1 MVLLLV
7 LTAVVERRLP
17 GHCAQRPVCRGRADR
32 EVAAG
37 RRGQRRAVRRPG
49 AAVHASGAA
58 RRSRRRGRFIVGTLG
73 HASVPVRFVN
83 VVIVFDDGHHKSH
96 DSVLRR
102 NDFRSF
108 KL

>member
-1 MVLLLV
+1 MVLLV
-7 LTAVVERRLP
+7 MAAVVERRLF
-17 GHCAQRPVCRGRADR
+17 GHGAQRPVCGGRADR

-49 AAVHASGAA
+49 AAVHASGGA
-58 RRSRRRGRFIVGTLG
+58 RRSRRRGRLVVGTLR

-83 VVIVFDDGHHKSH
+83 VVIVFHYGHHKSH
-96 DSVLRR
+96 DSV
-102 NDFRSF
+102 FRSV